1 MEITKGRFVPPATS
15 KLTMLILNILR
26 DIVEQLSMLFV
37 RVAVLIFRLTL
48 ISTADQTESNQSP
61 YYDKARYFCL
71 YFCFSDAW
79 FFRPSHFKNKIVAR
93 RVRHKAITG
102 RYVILKL
109 YFKTEKQII
118 YHPKFRYLNTSKDIR
133 AKTQFKPIKYWL
145 MCYITRN

>member
-1 MEITKGRFVPPATS
+1 
-15 KLTMLILNILR
+15 
-26 DIVEQLSMLFV
+26 MLFV

-93 RVRHKAITG
+93 LVRHKAITG

-145 MCYITRN
+145 MCYITRNLKKNLLCGLLSMCSRLKISKASRSCPH